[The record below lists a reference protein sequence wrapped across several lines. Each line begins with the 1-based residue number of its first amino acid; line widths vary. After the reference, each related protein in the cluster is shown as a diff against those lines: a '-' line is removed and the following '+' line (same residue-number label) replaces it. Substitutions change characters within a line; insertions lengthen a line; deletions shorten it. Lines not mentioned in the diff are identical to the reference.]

1 MKRFFLI
8 FLTVLGMMTAKAQ
21 DSYTYLTFETN
32 EGAKVSVPA
41 QALTITLNETV
52 LTAGNNSFAL
62 ANLTKMYFSSSD
74 ETTTGIVDITND
86 MIDEATDIF
95 DLKGIKVQKDQ
106 MKQGAYIIKTQSGT
120 FKVIVR

>member
-8 FLTVLGMMTAKAQ
+8 FLTVLGVMTAKAQ

>member
-8 FLTVLGMMTAKAQ
+8 FLTVLGVMTAKAQ

-86 MIDEATDIF
+86 MIEEASEIF

>member
-8 FLTVLGMMTAKAQ
+8 FLTVLGVMTAKAQ

-32 EGAKVSVPA
+32 EGAKVSVPT